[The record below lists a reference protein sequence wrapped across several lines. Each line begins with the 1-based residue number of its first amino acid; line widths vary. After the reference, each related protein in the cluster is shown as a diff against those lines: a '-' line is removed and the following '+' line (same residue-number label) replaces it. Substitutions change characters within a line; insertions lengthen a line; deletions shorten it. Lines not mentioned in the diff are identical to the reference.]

1 MQTPV
6 DEIRQNSWLFDEF
19 LTEMKLRRHFR
30 EFSRHVLFWTAR
42 TFGDKFLDGV
52 NATRNFERKFVL
64 CGEFSG
70 RKFVV
75 LFILLK
81 KIWLNLWLVT
91 TLCNTPIKFPAT
103 IPVSARP
110 IEILHKQGLHPAEI
124 LKALKHEGLLVSF
137 SSITRIIKKLRL
149 TGSVAN
155 LPRSGR
161 PQKLSTEAKTFVD
174 QQMRRDDETTSNTIK
189 KKLERH
195 GICVSASTVR
205 RARKQQGWTLQRTAY
220 CQLIRD
226 ANKVK
231 RLEFAQ
237 RVLESG
243 DTFNNVIFSDE
254 CSISLQAYRRTC
266 F

>member
-1 MQTPV
+1 MFFSWKSQLEGVATSDKQVKKIQRYHDLTITQSTSMSSWNPSNSEINVQYCAKVMQTPV
-6 DEIRQNSWLFDEF
+6 DEIRRNSWLFDEF
-19 LTEMKLRRHFR
+19 LTETKLRRHFR

-110 IEILHKQGLHPAEI
+110 ILFATMATQVV
-124 LKALKHEGLLVSF
+124 VSMRLGSF
-137 SSITRIIKKLRL
+137 MYSTFDSNHGKSFKL
-149 TGSVAN
+149 
-155 LPRSGR
+155 
-161 PQKLSTEAKTFVD
+161 F
-174 QQMRRDDETTSNTIK
+174 
-189 KKLERH
+189 
-195 GICVSASTVR
+195 
-205 RARKQQGWTLQRTAY
+205 
-220 CQLIRD
+220 
-226 ANKVK
+226 
-231 RLEFAQ
+231 
-237 RVLESG
+237 
-243 DTFNNVIFSDE
+243 
-254 CSISLQAYRRTC
+254 
-266 F
+266 

>member
-6 DEIRQNSWLFDEF
+6 DEIRRNSWLFDEF
-19 LTEMKLRRHFR
+19 LTETKLRRHFR

-110 IEILHKQGLHPAEI
+110 ILFATMATQVVVSMRLGSCTQMGLDLYFWKDNFKSVGFDKI
-124 LKALKHEGLLVSF
+124 
-137 SSITRIIKKLRL
+137 SSPINWPSTRIDK
-149 TGSVAN
+149 
-155 LPRSGR
+155 
-161 PQKLSTEAKTFVD
+161 D
-174 QQMRRDDETTSNTIK
+174 
-189 KKLERH
+189 
-195 GICVSASTVR
+195 
-205 RARKQQGWTLQRTAY
+205 
-220 CQLIRD
+220 
-226 ANKVK
+226 VK
-231 RLEFAQ
+231 IYNFWPSFL
-237 RVLESG
+237 
-243 DTFNNVIFSDE
+243 
-254 CSISLQAYRRTC
+254 
-266 F
+266 